1 MRFLAH
7 IAGLS
12 VCILVPLAALGS
24 EEEISDFDEL
34 DLESML
40 DTVYSAA
47 KHEQEIGESPS
58 VITVIS
64 REDIEASGANTMADL
79 LRLVPGMDVVI
90 SSAFYTSVSSRLNW
104 NTENQYYLVLVDG
117 REANVELL
125 GRPFW
130 ELEPISLDDIERIE
144 VIRGPGSA
152 LYGANAVAGV
162 ISVTTR
168 AVPEETSAW
177 AGLSA
182 GEIGATIFGAR
193 ASTRIGDWGFSLSGG
208 ADIMGGFSNPDLIE
222 KEVWK
227 FRTVVEYRL
236 SEDKRFMLDLGIS
249 EATGMLP
256 TASGIVDGE
265 IAFRTLRLAYES
277 QDLRGQLYWFQLPA
291 SIKLN
296 APLAFGGVTLARFS
310 PSDAD
315 GHAVDGQVQW
325 TLPSFW
331 DEGLWSSLLV
341 IVGGDARITW
351 LGSDDLLDADTFADI
366 SSPDY
371 HEAGISHW
379 ESRVGGFVHTEL
391 KPADFVTV
399 TGDMRFDYNTE
410 TEEFIS
416 FRLATVFKP
425 APGQYVRLGFARA
438 FRKPSFLET
447 DAHAMVSF
455 PADSPI
461 TGPEQARFLEFMT
474 RVIGNDDV
482 DNEVLHAIEVGYLG
496 QFLDRRLSVSLDLY
510 CNIHT
515 NRIFLF
521 PNLVEDE
528 TTGLPDLDLSTFMLE
543 NKGHDLRTI
552 GSELSINFRLSR
564 RISLLA
570 SWTHREV
577 FRHDDR
583 FVPEIQE
590 DNTPKN
596 LITLGGR
603 FRTGWGLIGSL
614 YMFSRSKFTDWGVE
628 NPVGLLAPRLSRKAP
643 NALVLIGKL
652 GWKWEPFEGL
662 ELETGLKLFLPVSL
676 ASSGPRFSFH
686 EKGGG
691 TTMYG
696 ERYGGDALLRIVT
709 GYVQGAF

>member
-1 MRFLAH
+1 
-7 IAGLS
+7 
-12 VCILVPLAALGS
+12 
-24 EEEISDFDEL
+24 
-34 DLESML
+34 LESLL

-58 VITVIS
+58 SITVIS

-162 ISVTTR
+162 ISITTR
-168 AVPEETSAW
+168 SVPEETSAW
-177 AGLSA
+177 AGMSVGESA
-182 GEIGATIFGAR
+182 VTILGAR
-193 ASTRIGDWGFSLSGG
+193 ASTRVGDWGFSLSGG
-208 ADIMGGFSNPDLIE
+208 ADIMGGFTNPDLIE

-227 FRTVVEYRL
+227 FRTMVEYHL
-236 SEDKRFMLDLGIS
+236 SEDKRLMLDLGIS
-249 EATGMLP
+249 EANGMLP
-256 TASGIVDGE
+256 TASGIVDGS
-265 IAFRTLRLAYES
+265 IGFRTLRLAYES
-277 QDLRGQLYWFQLPA
+277 QDLRGQLYWFQVPA

-315 GHAVDGQVQW
+315 GHTVDGQVQW
-325 TLPSFW
+325 TLPAFW
-331 DEGLWSSLLV
+331 DPLLV
-341 IVGGDARITW
+341 IVGGGARVTW
-351 LGSDDLLDADTFADI
+351 LGSDDLLDADTYADI

-371 HEAGISHW
+371 HQAGISHW
-379 ESRVGGFVHTEL
+379 ETRVGGFVHTEL
-391 KPADFVTV
+391 KPADFVTI
-399 TGDMRFDYNTE
+399 TGDVRFDYNTE
-410 TEEFIS
+410 TTEFLS

-447 DAHAMVSF
+447 GAHAMVDF

-461 TGPEQARFLEFMT
+461 TGPEQERFLEFMT
-474 RVIGNDDV
+474 RVIGNNAIG
-482 DNEVLHAIEVGYLG
+482 NEHLHAIEAGYFG

-515 NRIFLF
+515 NRTYLY
-521 PNLVEDE
+521 PNLIIDD
-528 TTGLPDLDLSTFMLE
+528 TTGLPDLELSSFMME
-543 NKGHDLRTI
+543 NKGIDIRTI
-552 GSELSINFRLSR
+552 GSELSVSFRLSR
-564 RISLLA
+564 HISLLA
-570 SWTHREV
+570 SWVHREV
-577 FRHDDR
+577 FRHDDL
-583 FVPEIQE
+583 FVPEKQE

-603 FRTGWGLIGSL
+603 FRTSWGLIGSL
-614 YMFSRSKFTDWGVE
+614 YVFSRSKFTDWGVE
-628 NPVGLLAPRLSRKAP
+628 NPDGLLQKRLSQRLP
-643 NALVLIGKL
+643 NVLLFLGKL
-652 GWKWEPFEGL
+652 GWKWSPLQGL
-662 ELETGLKLFLPVSL
+662 ELETGIKLFLPVSL
-676 ASSGPRFSFH
+676 SSSGPRFGFH

-691 TTMYG
+691 MTIYG
-696 ERYGGDALLRIVT
+696 VRYGGDQLLRMVT
-709 GYVQGAF
+709 TYVQGAF